1 MKIAIATA
9 QVPFISGG
17 AEFMTAELVRV
28 LREFG
33 HNTEVVSLPF
43 RFGPHSEVKR
53 NMNAWSSESFDKFDC
68 GHIDKVICLKF
79 PSFYLNHPNKRVWL
93 MHQHRSVY
101 ELFDSPY
108 GETSSNPDAIALRDE
123 IVERDTTALNEA
135 KAIFTISKRVSER
148 MAHYNGVNSRH
159 LYQPSRLTE
168 KLKIGEQ
175 LPYIFFPSRLETLKR
190 QDLLIQ
196 AAKHLSSPCSIIIA
210 GEGGQGTNLE
220 ILVDKL
226 GLSNRVRFL
235 GRIDDNELI
244 RWYSNAL
251 GVFFGPFEEDYGFIT
266 LEAMKSSKPVIT
278 CKDSGGPTEFVVDR
292 ETGYISD
299 PDPVAVAQAIDELYF
314 NRSKAKQMG
323 QTAHEHYE
331 SLDISWK
338 NVVENLLSDDIVGV

>member
-1 MKIAIATA
+1 MKIAIATV

-17 AEFMTAELVRV
+17 AEFMTVELVRV

-33 HNTEVVSLPF
+33 HNTEIVSLPF

-53 NMNAWSSESFDKFDC
+53 NMNAWSSEFFDKFDC

-79 PSFYLNHPNKRVWL
+79 PSFYLSHPNKRVWL

-108 GETSSNPDAIALRDE
+108 GETSSNPDAVALRNE
-123 IVERDTTALNEA
+123 IIERDTASLSDA
-135 KAIFTISKRVSER
+135 KAIYTISKRVSER
-148 MAHYNGVNSRH
+148 MAYYNGVKSRH

-168 KLKIGEQ
+168 KLHAGEQ
-175 LPYIFFPSRLETLKR
+175 LPYIFFPSRLEMLKR
-190 QDLLIQ
+190 QELLIR
-196 AAKHLSSPCSIIIA
+196 AAKHLRSPCSIIIA
-210 GEGGQGTNLE
+210 GDGGQGANLE

-226 GLSNRVRFL
+226 ALSNRVRFL
-235 GRIDDNELI
+235 GRIDDNELV

-278 CKDSGGPTEFVVDR
+278 CKDSGGPTEFVLDG
-292 ETGYISD
+292 ETGYVSD
-299 PDPVAVAQAIDELYF
+299 PTPEAVAHAIDELYF

-323 QTAHEHYE
+323 RAAHEHYDT
-331 SLDISWK
+331 LDISWK
-338 NVVENLLSDDIVGV
+338 NVAEKLLSDDIFGV